1 MPSHYKKKM
10 PDRYKKTA
18 NQTRAYCCSHM
29 MITFINLYSLLYF
42 VLHIVLTCIR
52 QESANERY
60 CNTMKYLPLL
70 NAMSQKDEKPYT
82 AGLEDTTIHCV
93 HIYQTGFNVIEF
105 FFQVCSLSK
114 LQVVLRMVSKIT
126 CFCYPGL
133 VTLQSKS
140 YQKLEGIAV
149 EGSVPTYFGP
159 TRITTQLIKSRVK

>member
-18 NQTRAYCCSHM
+18 NQTRAYCCSHI
-29 MITFINLYSLLYF
+29 MITFINLYSLQYF

-52 QESANERY
+52 QESANEWY

-70 NAMSQKDEKPYT
+70 NAISQKDEKPCT

-105 FFQVCSLSK
+105 FFSGLLFVQTSSCPEDGQQNHMLLLS
-114 LQVVLRMVSKIT
+114 RS
-126 CFCYPGL
+126 
-133 VTLQSKS
+133 
-140 YQKLEGIAV
+140 
-149 EGSVPTYFGP
+149 
-159 TRITTQLIKSRVK
+159 RDTTK

>member
-18 NQTRAYCCSHM
+18 NQTRAYCCSHI

-52 QESANERY
+52 RESANERY

-70 NAMSQKDEKPYT
+70 NAISQKDEKPCT

-105 FFQVCSLSK
+105 FLQVCSLSK

-149 EGSVPTYFGP
+149 EQCVHLFWSNRNNNSTH
-159 TRITTQLIKSRVK
+159 KK